1 MRAGSIL
8 PRQPLVQSTMQVPQG
23 PLQLDVYPGDNC
35 QGTLYF
41 DDGVHISGPSLRQ
54 TIECAVVPG
63 GIALWFN
70 ARQGSWRPWWKQ
82 IAITVH
88 GARETHMTIPD
99 QPRANKIVI
108 ASAQ

>member
-1 MRAGSIL
+1 
-8 PRQPLVQSTMQVPQG
+8 
-23 PLQLDVYPGDNC
+23 
-35 QGTLYF
+35 
-41 DDGVHISGPSLRQ
+41 
-54 TIECAVVPG
+54 
-63 GIALWFN
+63 LWFN